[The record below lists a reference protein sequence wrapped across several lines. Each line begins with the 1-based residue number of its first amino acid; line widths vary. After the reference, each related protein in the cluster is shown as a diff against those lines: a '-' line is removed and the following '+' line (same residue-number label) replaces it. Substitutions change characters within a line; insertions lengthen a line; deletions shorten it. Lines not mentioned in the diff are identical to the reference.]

1 MIHLGDITKI
11 DGKRIEP
18 VDVIVGGSP
27 CQDLSVAGKRA
38 GLAGERS
45 GLFMEQIRLTK
56 ELRQQDAEKGKP
68 DHLCRPRYF
77 IWENVPGAFSSKKGE
92 DFAAVLEEVVRV
104 IEPEAPPV
112 SVPEKGWPTAG
123 CLYDDMGRWS
133 VAWRVHDAQFWGV
146 PQRRRR
152 IALVADFGGLS
163 APEVLFERKGLRGDP
178 AQSGEAW
185 EGATADAEGSSGG
198 ASRTYNIDS
207 YHSNAWKSDNPH
219 SGVYE
224 TEVSKTLDALNC
236 GYPACNQGG
245 TAVVCMATQQGG
257 AEVRA
262 DDRVG
267 ESAGAGG
274 DGRLDAVSGG
284 FCHES
289 AKARSIGWG
298 EELAPTLTAGAV
310 PGVVSAVT
318 LEPVI
323 AAREGG
329 HIYEGVC
336 GTLRD
341 EAGDNRMAV
350 AYTTAVYDAMGN
362 GDGETVCTITGD
374 HENRVTDYT
383 ALCIGNG
390 QADKLRL
397 HEKVS
402 AINCMHDQQ
411 EVICADVGF
420 FNAYEQLAPSQ
431 LARQYKDP
439 QIVNTQTVRRLT
451 PLECERL
458 QGFPSEK
465 KVDVSK
471 MTKDEYIAWNLAEK
485 NIIADPEKGIVYAT
499 RGPGGIIY
507 DEPKELKGTE
517 LNGYKVVSIRNG
529 GTKLQCRVH
538 RIIWISQNGIIPE
551 GYCIDHINN
560 DKQDNRISN
569 LQLLTPQENSHK
581 AKEDGLYLEG
591 LDNKVTKL
599 DPDLKDELCY
609 LYHVSDLTQREL
621 AEIYGISKSRVN
633 QIIKEIGWTDI
644 GEWFDSKGKR
654 HESSDSARYKAL
666 GNSIALPFWH
676 WLMRRISAQY
686 VGNPTLGSLFDGIS
700 GFCLSWARCN
710 GAKNCRWSSEI
721 EEFPMAVTRKHFGDE
736 KTGEVGDIEKYL

>member
-45 GLFMEQIRLTK
+45 GLYMDQIRIIK
-56 ELRQQDAEKGKP
+56 EMRDADHQRGRP
-68 DHLCRPRYF
+68 DELCRPRYMV
-77 IWENVPGAFSSKKGE
+77 WENVPGAFSSQKGA
-92 DFAAVLEEVVRV
+92 DFAAVIEEVVRV
-104 IEPEAPPV
+104 VEPQAPDVP
-112 SVPEKGWPTAG
+112 VPEKGWPTAG
-123 CLYDDMGRWS
+123 CIYDDMGRWS

-163 APEVLFERKGLRGDP
+163 APEVLFERKGLRWDP
-178 AQSGEAW
+178 AQSGTTRQ
-185 EGATADAEGSSGG
+185 GAASDAEGSPGG
-198 ASRTYNIDS
+198 ASRTDNIGS
-207 YHSNAWKSDNPH
+207 YHSNAWKSDNPN

-262 DDRVG
+262 DDRAG

-284 FCHES
+284 FCQES

-318 LEPVI
+318 LEPGI
-323 AAREGG
+323 DAREGG
-329 HIYEGVC
+329 TAIVAIHQNASGELRTSTKGYTL
-336 GTLRD
+336 GTSSNASAR
-341 EAGDNRMAV
+341 NTPMIF
-350 AYTTAVYDAMGN
+350 DARGN

-383 ALCIGNG
+383 ALCMQNTGQGWWNESQIG
-390 QADKLRL
+390 ATLRTPSGGDSTKANL
-397 HEKVS
+397 VVTYQIEATLKSSGVHAVPYESVDGT
-402 AINCMHDQQ
+402 NCIKKH
-411 EVICADVGF
+411 
-420 FNAYEQLAPSQ
+420 
-431 LARQYKDP
+431 
-439 QIVNTQTVRRLT
+439 VRRLT

-458 QGFPSEK
+458 QG
-465 KVDVSK
+465 
-471 MTKDEYIAWNLAEK
+471 Y
-485 NIIADPEKGIVYAT
+485 
-499 RGPGGIIY
+499 
-507 DEPKELKGTE
+507 
-517 LNGYKVVSIRNG
+517 
-529 GTKLQCRVH
+529 
-538 RIIWISQNGIIPE
+538 
-551 GYCIDHINN
+551 
-560 DKQDNRISN
+560 QD
-569 LQLLTPQENSHK
+569 
-581 AKEDGLYLEG
+581 
-591 LDNKVTKL
+591 
-599 DPDLKDELCY
+599 
-609 LYHVSDLTQREL
+609 
-621 AEIYGISKSRVN
+621 
-633 QIIKEIGWTDI
+633 GWTDI
-644 GEWFDSKGKR
+644 GEWVDSKGKR
-654 HESSDSARYKAL
+654 HDSSDSARYKAL

-676 WLMRRISAQY
+676 WLFKRISAQY
-686 VGNPTLGSLFDGIS
+686 VGTPTLGSLFDGIS
-700 GFCLSWARCN
+700 GFCLIWARCN
-710 GAKNCRWSSEI
+710 GAKNCRWSSET